1 MPANASTSSALKTLL
16 SSVIL
21 ASFAVSFVRGADAFK
36 DTILVANRAEFKPT
50 AFVDPHLINPWGIA
64 LRPPGAGGHIWV
76 SNGGDLSTTTYIG
89 DAKGVPLFQDGL
101 KLVPIDGTVTSVEGF
116 AIVTGQVYNAASDVE
131 GQPVEFF
138 VSGPAS
144 NLSKDKAEPVG
155 TTSGAAKFVFVTTDG
170 GINAWRANT
179 ATSMH
184 TAVVV
189 KDFSANGPDRDMKLP
204 YLPAFTGVAM
214 TTDPFTTDEAG
225 KHVAHNRLYAADFQN
240 KMIRVF
246 DNQWKDITSTV
257 TFERPKDMPA
267 DYSPFNIQWI
277 EGRLYIA
284 YAAVDTT
291 AEEPGTDVPEAGA
304 GHIVAYDRD
313 GHILQEF
320 KDLNV
325 LNSPWGL
332 ALAPKGF
339 GEFGGCLLVA
349 NFGDGSIAALDIATG
364 RFKGHLR
371 NAEGTPISIDGI
383 WGLTFG
389 NGVSL
394 GDALSLYYTAGPNG
408 EQDGLF
414 GRLTF
419 IDPQAPAPTQ
429 SGQ

>member
-1 MPANASTSSALKTLL
+1 
-16 SSVIL
+16 
-21 ASFAVSFVRGADAFK
+21 
-36 DTILVANRAEFKPT
+36 
-50 AFVDPHLINPWGIA
+50 
-64 LRPPGAGGHIWV
+64 
-76 SNGGDLSTTTYIG
+76 
-89 DAKGVPLFQDGL
+89 
-101 KLVPIDGTVTSVEGF
+101 
-116 AIVTGQVYNAASDVE
+116 
-131 GQPVEFF
+131 
-138 VSGPAS
+138 
-144 NLSKDKAEPVG
+144 
-155 TTSGAAKFVFVTTDG
+155 
-170 GINAWRANT
+170 
-179 ATSMH
+179 
-184 TAVVV
+184 
-189 KDFSANGPDRDMKLP
+189 MKLP

-214 TTDPFTTDEAG
+214 TTDPFTTNEAG
-225 KHVAHNRLYAADFQN
+225 QHVAHNRLYAADFQN
-240 KMIRVF
+240 KMVRVF
-246 DNQWKDITSTV
+246 DNQWQDITSTI

-284 YAAVDTT
+284 YAVLDAA
-291 AEEPGTDVPEAGA
+291 AEEPGTDVPDVGA
-304 GHIVAYDRD
+304 GHIIAYDRD

-349 NFGDGSIAALDIATG
+349 NFGDGTIAALAIATG

-419 IDPQAPAPTQ
+419 IDSQASTSTQ
-429 SGQ
+429 SAQ